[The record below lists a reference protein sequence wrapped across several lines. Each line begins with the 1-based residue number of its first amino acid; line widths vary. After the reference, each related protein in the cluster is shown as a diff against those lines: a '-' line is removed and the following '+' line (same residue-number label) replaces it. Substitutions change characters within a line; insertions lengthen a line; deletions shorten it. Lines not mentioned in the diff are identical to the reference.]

1 MNCNNLI
8 DLILE
13 KKLTNML
20 YINKKYTCVVI
31 GTVYV
36 WYMRKYA
43 SRALIAYCR
52 TLSGSPNSNIS
63 LDKNSISG
71 WGDGGGGLDLSPA
84 ATQAALVKTVRTVS
98 ATLVRTSVLSY
109 DVSTTSSDLTIILS
123 GCGNKRG
130 GGGIAAGS
138 LRAPGRS

>member
-31 GTVYV
+31 GTVYL

-43 SRALIAYCR
+43 SLALIAYYR
-52 TLSGSPNSNIS
+52 TLSGSAISNIS
-63 LDKNSISG
+63 SDIKSKSG

-84 ATQAALVKTVRTVS
+84 ATQAALVKTVWTVS
-98 ATLVRTSVLSY
+98 ATLVRTSVPSC
-109 DVSTTSSDLTIILS
+109 DVLTTSSDLTIVLS
-123 GCGNKRG
+123 GRGNKCG
-130 GGGIAAGS
+130 GGGTAAGS
-138 LRAPGRS
+138 LRASGRS